1 LKTDLVVSL
10 GEKYY
15 SVERPWG
22 EIPQSIRLNYVTDVA
37 VDSLNRVYLFQR
49 GDPPVIV
56 FDEAGKYLRSWGTGR
71 IADAHAVFCRG
82 EQIFVVDRDAHE
94 IQRYD
99 TSGKLEMTL
108 GQRHR
113 PQFQAPFNAPTDVA
127 VAANGDIYVA
137 DGYGNSNVH
146 WFTSDGRLKRTWG
159 QPGSGPGEFMTPH
172 AVRVHPDGRVL
183 VADREN
189 NRVQVFAPTG
199 EYLHEWRDLFRPMD
213 LYIDTEGN
221 TFVTDQVPRLS
232 MFSPHGKLL
241 GRCRPSTFNAHGVF
255 GDSKG
260 RIFLA
265 ETPPEDRL
273 ACLLPIKCP
282 SQ

>member
-1 LKTDLVVSL
+1 MKTNLVVAL
-10 GEKYY
+10 GRMRYA
-15 SVERPWG
+15 VERPWG
-22 EIPQSIRLNYVTDVA
+22 EIPAAIRLNYVTDVA
-37 VDSLNRVYLFQR
+37 VDCLDRVYLFQR

-56 FDEAGKYLRSWGTGR
+56 FDHEGKYLRSWGTSR
-71 IADAHAVFCRG
+71 IADAHAIFCRA

-99 TSGKLEMTL
+99 PHGKLEMTL
-108 GQRHR
+108 GKRHC
-113 PQFQAPFNAPTDVA
+113 PQFQAPFNAPTDIA
-127 VAANGDIYVA
+127 VAPNGDIYVA

-146 WFTSDGRLKRTWG
+146 WFSSDGQLKRTWG
-159 QPGSGPGEFMTPH
+159 KPGSGPGEFMTPH

-189 NRVQVFAPTG
+189 NRLQVFSAEG
-199 EYLHEWRDLFRPMD
+199 EYLDEWRDLFRPMD
-213 LYIDTEGN
+213 LYIDAEGN
-221 TFVTDQVPRLS
+221 TYVTDQVPRLS
-232 MFSPHGKLL
+232 MFSRDGKLV

-255 GDSKG
+255 GDSTG

-273 ACLLPIKCP
+273 ACLVPMK
-282 SQ
+282 SQSN